1 MNIAWTDI
9 LWYLA
14 IGAFLVMM
22 MRKGGFRGGHRHKT
36 QKQEGSENNNVDHEK
51 LT

>member
-14 IGAFLVMM
+14 IGAFFFMM
-22 MRKGGFRGGHRHKT
+22 MRKGGCCGGHRHKT
-36 QKQEGSENNNVDHEK
+36 QKQESSENINVERKK
-51 LT
+51 LS